1 MEEGDEQITLCI
13 CKSVICMS
21 ENTLGSMQDG
31 FRSSQYHIHFKRNG
45 VLFIPLWV
53 DYTDNNNKDEVNEKI
68 IYWKICIFTLRL

>member
-1 MEEGDEQITLCI
+1 MFNYLQLKEERDEQINVCI

-45 VLFIPLWV
+45 VLFIPL
-53 DYTDNNNKDEVNEKI
+53 
-68 IYWKICIFTLRL
+68 